1 MGDNGRPPFGFVV
14 GMLLALTACGAD
26 PKSSSPVDQADARFE
41 PAPMPRV
48 RAVRPGSRSVLEIPI
63 PPKMPL
69 GSGAV
74 PVSGGPVRGSV
85 VTGLKQSF

>member
-1 MGDNGRPPFGFVV
+1 MADRGRALGSVLV
-14 GMLLALTACGAD
+14 AMLAVTACSAD
-26 PKSSSPVDQADARFE
+26 PKTPTPAGQSEARFE
-41 PAPMPRV
+41 PAPTPRV
-48 RAVRPGSRSVLEIPI
+48 RALRPGSRGALEIPI

-85 VTGLKQSF
+85 VTGFKQSF